1 MKQLTTLFI
10 AALLGGMFALGG
22 SLILSPET
30 SKVETI
36 EQERF
41 GKLANFNTGR
51 IQNAPIDFVKAAEI
65 GMPAVVHIAAKQT
78 QARNAPSGYDKNLD
92 DIFRDFM
99 NPLGGAPSP
108 RQGTGSGVIVD
119 QYGYIVTN
127 NHVVEFA
134 DEFEVTLFDKR
145 KFNAQLV
152 GTDPTTDLAVL
163 KIEGN
168 MLPTLNYGN
177 SDKAKVGEWVLAVGN
192 PFDLT
197 STVTAGIISAK
208 GRNIDILGGGS
219 AIESFIQTDAVV
231 NPGNSGGALIDVDG
245 NLIGINTA
253 IKTRT
258 GSYAGYSFAVP
269 SSIVQKIV
277 EDLITHGSAQ
287 RGFLGINIDD
297 LDDDT
302 AKELGLNFSEGV
314 YVVSL
319 VSSGSAIKAG
329 VLPGDVITGVN
340 GVNVTSAPELQEQVG
355 TKRPGDIVLLDVNR
369 RGKEKTI
376 KVLLKAM
383 DQK

>member
-1 MKQLTTLFI
+1 MKQLTTLII
-10 AALLGGMFALGG
+10 AALLGGMIALGG
-22 SLILSPET
+22 SLLLTPQSSKAET
-30 SKVETI
+30 ADQ
-36 EQERF
+36 EQF
-41 GKLANFNTGR
+41 GKLTNLNIGK
-51 IQNAPIDFVKAAEI
+51 IQNTPVNFVKAAEI
-65 GMPAVVHIAAKQT
+65 SMPAVVHIAAKQT
-78 QARNAPSGYDKNLD
+78 QARNNPSGYDKNLD
-92 DIFRDFM
+92 DLFRDFM
-99 NPLGGAPSP
+99 NPLGGGQAP

-127 NHVVEFA
+127 NHVVEYA
-134 DEFEVTLFDKR
+134 DDFEVTLYDKR
-145 KFNAQLV
+145 KFNAKLI

-168 MLPTLNYGN
+168 MLPTLDYGN

-231 NPGNSGGALIDVDG
+231 NPGNSGGALVDTEG
-245 NLIGINTA
+245 RLIGINTA

-269 SSIVQKIV
+269 TSIVRKVV
-277 EDLITHGSAQ
+277 EDLITYGSAQ

-297 LDDDT
+297 LDDET

-319 VSSGSAIKAG
+319 VDSGSAIKAG
-329 VLPGDVITGVN
+329 LLPGDVITGVN
-340 GVNVTSAPELQEQVG
+340 SVKVNSAPELQEQVG
-355 TKRPGDIVLLDVNR
+355 TKRPGDIVILNVNR
-369 RGKEKTI
+369 RGKEKEI

-383 DQK
+383 D

>member
-1 MKQLTTLFI
+1 MKQLTTLFF

-22 SLILSPET
+22 SLLLSPQTAE
-30 SKVETI
+30 SDSLD
-36 EQERF
+36 QERL
-41 GKLANFNTGR
+41 GKLANYNVGK
-51 IQNAPIDFVKAAEI
+51 IQNSPFNFVKAAEI

-78 QARNAPSGYDKNLD
+78 QSRTAPSGYEKNLD
-92 DIFRDFM
+92 DMFRDFM
-99 NPLGGAPSP
+99 NPFGGVPSP

-134 DEFEVTLFDKR
+134 DEFEVTLYDKR
-145 KFNAQLV
+145 KFKAQLV

-163 KIEGN
+163 KIESN
-168 MLPTLNYGN
+168 MLPVLDYGN

-208 GRNIDILGGGS
+208 GRNIDILGGRT

-231 NPGNSGGALIDVDG
+231 NPGNSGGALINKDG
-245 NLIGINTA
+245 LLIGINTA

-269 SSIVQKIV
+269 SSIVKKVV

-297 LDDDT
+297 LDDET

-319 VSSGSAIKAG
+319 VERGSAIKAG
-329 VLPGDVITGVN
+329 ILPGDVITGVN
-340 GVNVTSAPELQEQVG
+340 GTSVSSAPELQEQVG

-376 KVLLKAM
+376 KVLLKGL
-383 DQK
+383 D